1 MYLNDTNNATT
12 LQYYVPLTSNDQDVS
27 IADFRLKISEII
39 DRINI
44 INNTILS
51 GIDVE
56 VASVNSSFQTFAS
69 AATNLVNNTNTLL
82 LKKRD
87 MLNYANLYINET
99 KNEIITRIIPNIVSD
114 IRLFAGNASVAM
126 DAVGECKSISTS
138 LTAFENSICIILQ

>member
-114 IRLFAGNASVAM
+114 ISLFAGNASVAM
-126 DAVGECKSISTS
+126 DAVSECKSISTS